1 MVMTRRALIGA
12 ATMAPLAAARN
23 LKTLGVQ
30 LYTVRSIL
38 PGKPLETLQEIEK
51 TGYREVE
58 AVMDGL
64 DKIWPALEKTK
75 LKAVSLH
82 ADESLFAPGREEA
95 LETVIGDAKKRGFEY
110 LVFPYLPPK
119 QRGGLDTI
127 RSLAERLNKAGER
140 CRAAGLKLCYHNHA
154 FEFDNKERR
163 VPFDVLAE
171 TVDPKLVHFELD
183 IFWVSV
189 AGLDPVQMLDRYS
202 GRIPLLHLKD
212 KAEGTPL
219 QYNES
224 VSRRAFKEVGSG
236 VIQIPAVLKAA
247 NSAGVQHYFVEQDF
261 TPGNPLVSLRQSY
274 DYLKRINF

>member
-1 MVMTRRALIGA
+1 MGMTRRALISAA
-12 ATMAPLAAARN
+12 ATAPLAAARN
-23 LKTLGVQ
+23 LKTIGVQ
-30 LYTVRSIL
+30 LYTVRTLL
-38 PGKPLETLQEIEK
+38 PEKPLETLQEIEK
-51 TGYREVE
+51 IGYREVE
-58 AVMDGL
+58 ATIDGL

-75 LKAVSLH
+75 LKPVSLH
-82 ADESLFAPGREEA
+82 GNDSLFAPGGEEV
-95 LETVIGDAKKRGFEY
+95 LEAAIADAKKRGFEY
-110 LVFPYLPPK
+110 FVFPYLPPK
-119 QRGGLDTI
+119 QRGGLDVI
-127 RSLAERLNKAGER
+127 RALAERLNKAGER

-154 FEFDNKERR
+154 FEFDDKERR

-189 AGLDPVQMLDRYS
+189 AGLDPVQMLDRYA

-219 QYNES
+219 QFNES

-236 VIQIPAVLKAA
+236 VIRMPAVLKAA
-247 NSAGVQHYFVEQDF
+247 NSADVQHYFVEQDF

-274 DYLKRINF
+274 DYLKRVNY